1 MKHNKKRNT
10 AFLYECLIKEIT
22 KAVVRKDETR
32 KDTIIKIVKE
42 HFTKGMP
49 LWEDLQLY
57 KQLQETKGLDSD
69 FASRYILEVK
79 KDWESLNRKDIFNQQ
94 TILIKKINESLGS
107 DVFGNFVENYRNLA
121 TIGHFFN
128 SSGDNA
134 RNRLVSED
142 RVKSLVMIKENKQKD
157 KDILHIDK
165 LTYNTFVTKF
175 NEAYQHTLRDE
186 QRALLTNYITSF
198 SDNGLGLK
206 SFMNEELGRL
216 KEEIG
221 SLSDTKHAEKLAMV
235 NEKIDSYSKTPLT
248 EEIVKE
254 VFYIQDLIAE
264 IKK

>member
-57 KQLQETKGLDSD
+57 KQLQETKGLNND

-128 SSGDNA
+128 
-134 RNRLVSED
+134 
-142 RVKSLVMIKENKQKD
+142 
-157 KDILHIDK
+157 
-165 LTYNTFVTKF
+165 
-175 NEAYQHTLRDE
+175 
-186 QRALLTNYITSF
+186 F